1 MDYIL
6 RKITKEDRELFL
18 KFIGMFHNSPAML
31 HPVDKQVDINNFE
44 ELMRSDEYLECYF
57 INHEGKDIGYILLSK
72 SFSSEV
78 GGRIV
83 WVEEIMLL
91 DEYRS
96 KGFGS
101 DVLKRVDELVPYAR
115 LRLEVE
121 PDNERAKRLYNSLG
135 FEELPYMQM
144 IIDKK

>member
-1 MDYIL
+1 MKYEL
-6 RKITKEDRELFL
+6 RKITKDDRELFL
-18 KFIGMFHNSPAML
+18 YFIGMFHNSPAML

-57 INHEGKDIGYILLSK
+57 INLDGKDVGYVLLSK
-72 SFSSEV
+72 SFASEV
-78 GGRIV
+78 GGKIV

-96 KGFGS
+96 MGIGS
-101 DVLKRVDELVPYAR
+101 DVLRRIDELIPYAR

-121 PDNERAKRLYNSLG
+121 PDNERAKKLYTSLG

>member
-1 MDYIL
+1 ML

-18 KFIGMFHNSPAML
+18 EYIGMFHNSPAML
-31 HPVDKQVDINNFE
+31 HPVSKEVDIKNFE

-57 INHEGKDIGYILLSK
+57 ILHEGKEVGYVLLSK

-78 GGRIV
+78 GGVVV
-83 WVEEIMLL
+83 WVEEILVL
-91 DEYRS
+91 PEYRS
-96 KGFGS
+96 MGLGRK
-101 DVLKRVDELVPYAR
+101 VLNKIDELIPYAR

-121 PDNERAKRLYNSLG
+121 PDNERAKKLYESVG

>member
-1 MDYIL
+1 MNYTL
-6 RKITKEDRELFL
+6 RKITAEDRELFL
-18 KFIGMFHNSPAML
+18 SFIGMFHNSPAML

-57 INHEGKDIGYILLSK
+57 INLDGKDVGYVLLSK

-78 GGRIV
+78 GGKIV

-96 KGFGS
+96 MGIGS
-101 DVLKRVDELVPYAR
+101 DVLKRVEKLCPYTR

-121 PDNERAKRLYNSLG
+121 PDNERAKKLYYSLG

>member
-1 MDYIL
+1 MDYSL

-18 KFIGMFHNSPAML
+18 TFIGMFHNSPAML

-57 INHEGKDIGYILLSK
+57 INLDGKDVGYILLSK

-78 GGRIV
+78 GGKIV

-96 KGFGS
+96 MGIGS
-101 DVLKRVDELVPYAR
+101 DVLRRVEKMIPYTR

-121 PDNERAKRLYNSLG
+121 PDNERAKKLYYSLG

>member
-1 MDYIL
+1 ML
-6 RKITKEDRELFL
+6 RKITKNDRELFL
-18 KFIGMFHNSPAML
+18 EFIGMFHNSPAML
-31 HPVDKQVDINNFE
+31 HPVDKQVDINTFE

-57 INHEGKDIGYILLSK
+57 INIDGKDVGYVLLSK

-83 WVEEIMLL
+83 WVEEILVL
-91 DEYRS
+91 PEYRS
-96 KGFGS
+96 KGIGAE
-101 DVLKRVDELVPYAR
+101 VLRSIERLIPYTR

-121 PDNERAKRLYNSLG
+121 PDNERAKKLYKSVG

>member
-1 MDYIL
+1 MDYVL

-18 KFIGMFHNSPAML
+18 TFIGMFHNSPAML

-57 INHEGKDIGYILLSK
+57 INLDGKDVGYVLLSK

-78 GGRIV
+78 GGKIV

-96 KGFGS
+96 MGIGS
-101 DVLKRVDELVPYAR
+101 DVLRRVEELIPYTR

-121 PDNERAKRLYNSLG
+121 PDNERAKKLYYSLG
-135 FEELPYMQM
+135 FEELPYMQL